1 MWATAVPLTSG
12 RPPMARLDIRR
23 LAPCAPVAWWGI
35 IRAHRDIRPPSAGR
49 GRFAAKR
56 RAFPAEFDCEECRRL
71 SVTRQ
76 TNEGAHIATDR
87 LKRNKAT
94 GQTPE
99 GGAMATNEPAV
110 SPMEEPLAGLERELI
125 TAYVAGAG
133 EDLAVL
139 LERNDDHARQL
150 LAEASLFA
158 TARLTEV
165 ESRFHYL
172 RSLRGE
178 L

>member
-1 MWATAVPLTSG
+1 
-12 RPPMARLDIRR
+12 
-23 LAPCAPVAWWGI
+23 
-35 IRAHRDIRPPSAGR
+35 
-49 GRFAAKR
+49 
-56 RAFPAEFDCEECRRL
+56 
-71 SVTRQ
+71 
-76 TNEGAHIATDR
+76 
-87 LKRNKAT
+87 
-94 GQTPE
+94 
-99 GGAMATNEPAV
+99 MATNEPAV
-110 SPMEEPLAGLERELI
+110 SPMEEPLAGLERDLI
-125 TAYVAGAG
+125 AAYVAGAG

-139 LERNDDHARQL
+139 LERHDDHARQL